1 MLVAPVGTKLRAAMS
16 RVRNFNAGPAA
27 LPLPALE
34 LAQSEL
40 LDYAGTGMS
49 IMEHSHRGA
58 DYEAVHAETKALLT
72 ELLGVPDTHEI
83 LFIQGGATMQFAMIP
98 MNLLGDASADYALTG
113 TWAEGAY
120 KEGKLIG
127 KVREAANTKTDGGYT
142 RVPTQAELSLDANAA
157 YFHYTTNNTIYGT
170 QYHYV
175 PDTGAVPLIADMSSD
190 ILWQPV
196 DVSKYGL
203 IYAGAQKNIGIAGI
217 TLVIIRKDLIARSPK
232 TLPKLLRYNVY
243 AENDSLQNTIPVFPV
258 YMMRNVLRW
267 VKAEGGAA
275 GMKTRNEK
283 KASLL
288 YAAIDARADY
298 YRCPVEKASRSVMN
312 PVFRLPTEDL
322 EKKFVSDAKKAG
334 MVGLKGHRSAGG
346 IRASIY
352 NATSPEDVAALV
364 SFMDDFAKANG

>member
-1 MLVAPVGTKLRAAMS
+1 MT

-27 LPLPALE
+27 LPLSALE
-34 LAQSEL
+34 LAKEEL
-40 LDYAGTGMS
+40 LDFQGTGMS

-58 DYEAVHAETKALLT
+58 DYEAMHAETKSLVK
-72 ELLGVPDTHEI
+72 ELMGVPDTHEI

-98 MNLLGDASADYALTG
+98 MNLLADKVGDYAITG
-113 TWAEGAY
+113 IWSEGAI
-120 KEGKLIG
+120 KEAKFIG
-127 KVREAANTKTDGGYT
+127 KVRECVNTKADGTFT
-142 RVPTQAELSLDANAA
+142 RVPTQAELGIDENAA

-170 QYHYV
+170 QYHYTPDSGSV
-175 PDTGAVPLIADMSSD
+175 PMVADMSSD
-190 ILWQPV
+190 ILWKPI

-217 TLVIIRKDLIARSPK
+217 TLVIVRKDLLERTPK
-232 TLPKLLRYNVY
+232 NLPKLFRYPVY

-267 VKAEGGAA
+267 VKAEGGAE
-275 GMKTRNEK
+275 GMQKRNLA
-283 KASLL
+283 KAELL
-288 YAAIDARADY
+288 YSAIDSRADF

-312 PVFRLPTEDL
+312 PVFRLSTEDL
-322 EKKFVSDAKKAG
+322 EKKFVSEAKKAG

-364 SFMDDFAKANG
+364 SFMDTFAKANG